1 MVLARPGTGRALDD
15 ARYHLSTCQHGGAP
29 CGLHDPGESGEKI
42 GKSEKRMTRSSRQ
55 HLIYPRE
62 RETPLLTMVQPQVE
76 PSGGVSAPPCAR
88 SLKSADF
95 MARHLCQAE
104 ILSFS
109 TSENRNHC
117 SRGRTVARQ
126 RDSFGGWVWRTG
138 VVLGRPR
145 ALALGLFVRIL
156 PDQGNVVVSS

>member
-1 MVLARPGTGRALDD
+1 
-15 ARYHLSTCQHGGAP
+15 
-29 CGLHDPGESGEKI
+29 
-42 GKSEKRMTRSSRQ
+42 
-55 HLIYPRE
+55 
-62 RETPLLTMVQPQVE
+62 MVQPQVE

-126 RDSFGGWVWRTG
+126 RDSFGGWEWRTG